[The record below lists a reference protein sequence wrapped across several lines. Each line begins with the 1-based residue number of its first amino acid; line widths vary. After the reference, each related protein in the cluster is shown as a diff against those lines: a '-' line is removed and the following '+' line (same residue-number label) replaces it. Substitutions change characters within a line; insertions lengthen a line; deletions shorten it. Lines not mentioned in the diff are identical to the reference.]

1 MADALEKQVKLEGE
15 AMADLAKPPR
25 KLRLNFKKLGILGL
39 VLVVLVGLGVVFGLL
54 PALALKADIMALS
67 QEAQGIP
74 EGIQNQN
81 LNQSIEKL
89 ATTKKFLDQLTADYR
104 KLSWLK
110 VVPVARSYYR
120 DGERVTSG
128 GRYLLE
134 AGEVAIEALRPYS
147 DLLGFGKENEVNKP
161 QGMTTEQRLMLAL
174 DTLDKLGP
182 SLDQVGAKLALASQ
196 ETSQINP
203 NRYPETLF
211 GKKIRGNIADL
222 VKMIDS
228 TAKIAGEVKPIVSYL
243 KPLLGFPGEKKY
255 LLLFQNDAEL
265 RPTGGFLTAYAIL
278 SVNKGNFKP
287 LGSSDIYSLDA
298 KFGNR
303 LPAPQPI
310 KDYHKNVYNWHLRD
324 MNLSPDFKVSMDT
337 FWANYQKVG
346 SSDIQGIIAIDTNVL
361 VDLLRVLGPVGVAD
375 WGTFSAENDKRCNCP
390 QVFYELERLADQPV
404 GTLKAERKAMIGP
417 LMHSI
422 LLNVMQSPRK
432 RWPEFFNLV
441 FSEVQEKHLLF
452 YFLDPDI
459 QKAVE
464 ALNAAGRIKETEA
477 DYLHV
482 NDCNFAGAKSNMF
495 IKEAFTQDIA
505 VGGDGTVT
513 KTLIIDYKN
522 PEPASNCNL
531 EAGEL
536 CLNALYRDWV
546 RIYVPKG
553 SQLIEATGSEIEV
566 KTYED
571 LDKTVFEAFYG
582 DTSLLRP
589 QGKAQLTFKYQLP
602 FKAVKGQ
609 PYKMLIQKQPGTY
622 GYENI
627 VKFDGRSEVF
637 DLTMD
642 KQLIL

>member
-120 DGERVTSG
+120 DGERVTNG

-582 DTSLLRP
+582 DTSPLRP

>member
-1 MADALEKQVKLEGE
+1 
-15 AMADLAKPPR
+15 
-25 KLRLNFKKLGILGL
+25 
-39 VLVVLVGLGVVFGLL
+39 
-54 PALALKADIMALS
+54 
-67 QEAQGIP
+67 
-74 EGIQNQN
+74 
-81 LNQSIEKL
+81 
-89 ATTKKFLDQLTADYR
+89 
-104 KLSWLK
+104 
-110 VVPVARSYYR
+110 
-120 DGERVTSG
+120 
-128 GRYLLE
+128 
-134 AGEVAIEALRPYS
+134 
-147 DLLGFGKENEVNKP
+147 
-161 QGMTTEQRLMLAL
+161 
-174 DTLDKLGP
+174 
-182 SLDQVGAKLALASQ
+182 
-196 ETSQINP
+196 
-203 NRYPETLF
+203 
-211 GKKIRGNIADL
+211 
-222 VKMIDS
+222 
-228 TAKIAGEVKPIVSYL
+228 
-243 KPLLGFPGEKKY
+243 
-255 LLLFQNDAEL
+255 
-265 RPTGGFLTAYAIL
+265 
-278 SVNKGNFKP
+278 
-287 LGSSDIYSLDA
+287 
-298 KFGNR
+298 
-303 LPAPQPI
+303 
-310 KDYHKNVYNWHLRD
+310 
-324 MNLSPDFKVSMDT
+324 
-337 FWANYQKVG
+337 
-346 SSDIQGIIAIDTNVL
+346 
-361 VDLLRVLGPVGVAD
+361 
-375 WGTFSAENDKRCNCP
+375 
-390 QVFYELERLADQPV
+390 
-404 GTLKAERKAMIGP
+404 
-417 LMHSI
+417 
-422 LLNVMQSPRK
+422 
-432 RWPEFFNLV
+432 
-441 FSEVQEKHLLF
+441 
-452 YFLDPDI
+452 
-459 QKAVE
+459 VE

-582 DTSLLRP
+582 DTSPLRP

>member
-582 DTSLLRP
+582 DTSPLRP

-642 KQLIL
+642 KQLSL